1 MTKRLLRIVSLA
13 MAILLGLSWIPPM
26 PTNATAAT
34 TPNEIERQII
44 RTFNDVKE
52 YYGRNSFDG
61 YCGKFVNGQ
70 LYMLGITSR
79 VVGNNGND
87 EFDEYCNQKITSGGF
102 KVKAYPAKDYTML
115 EALNAITNNGTKN
128 AYNILVGIEKTKSTM
143 GSRYGHACMIH
154 AIIGGKVYYMESY
167 DLKINGRFY
176 PEGTP
181 IVCTIEEFVK
191 YYSYSM
197 REFDGIILFGLK
209 NYADQCRTY
218 PANLEV
224 TASVGAAIRTE
235 PCDSKLDSRSK
246 QIRSLKTEEQL
257 HVTGLYLNT
266 AGEYWYQIGEQ
277 GYIRASQTQVSQL
290 LFDDVTVKSPEAP
303 AILRQGKAFN
313 IKGTVQS
320 VYNQISTLRAQVF
333 RMEAD
338 GQTQAIST
346 TDSVDGNSYKLS
358 SSSISKGLTFRK
370 LSVGNYRYDLAA
382 IVGNYYVDA
391 GRLQVQW
398 QTVDL
403 WSSDFQVLEEST
415 GYNVLTLD
423 PNGGSVAVQQTPVTV
438 GDGAEELPVAQR
450 PGHVFL
456 GWFSQAEGGERVDA
470 NYVPTEDMK
479 IYAHWISE
487 EELFAAWQERG
498 QCQFYH
504 SDGLTTMGSFV
515 LDGVLYYFS
524 SVDSAGQSWIMWTAA
539 GAA

>member
-1 MTKRLLRIVSLA
+1 MTKKILRIVSLA
-13 MAILLGLSWIPPM
+13 MAILLALSWVPPM
-26 PTNATAAT
+26 PTNAAAT
-34 TPNEIERQII
+34 TSNEIERQII
-44 RTFNDVKE
+44 RIYNEAKE

-61 YCGKFVNGQ
+61 YCGKLVNGQ
-70 LYMLGITSR
+70 LYLLGITNR
-79 VVGNNGND
+79 VVSNNGND
-87 EFDEYCNQKITSGGF
+87 EFDEYCNQTITSGGY
-102 KVKAYPAKDYTML
+102 KVRAYPAEDYTML
-115 EALNAITNNGTKN
+115 EALNAITENGTKD

-154 AIIGGKVYYMESY
+154 AIIDGKVYYMESY
-167 DLKINGRFY
+167 DLKMNGRYY

-209 NYADQCRTY
+209 SYADQCRTY
-218 PANLEV
+218 PSNLEV

-235 PCDSKLDSRSK
+235 PCDSKLDPRSEHV
-246 QIRSLKTEEQL
+246 RTLKTEENL
-257 HVTGLYLNT
+257 HITGLYLNT
-266 AGEYWYQIGEQ
+266 AGEYWYQVGSE
-277 GYIRASQTQVSQL
+277 GYIRATQTRLAQF

-313 IKGTVQS
+313 VQGTVRS
-320 VYNQISTLRAQVF
+320 KYNTISTLRAQVF
-333 RMEAD
+333 RIDAD
-338 GQTQAIST
+338 GQTQEIST
-346 TDSVDGNSYKLS
+346 TDTVEGNSYNLS

-370 LSVGNYRYDLAA
+370 LSVGSYRYDLAA
-382 IVGNYYVDA
+382 IVGNYYVA
-391 GRLQVQW
+391 SGRLQVQW

-403 WSSDFQVLEEST
+403 WSSEFQVLAEST

-423 PNGGSVAVQQTPVTV
+423 ANGGSVAVNQTPIPV
-438 GDGAEELPVAQR
+438 GDGASNLSVAQR
-450 PGHVFL
+450 PGYVFL
-456 GWFSQAEGGERVDA
+456 GWFTQAEGGERVDA
-470 NYVPTEDMK
+470 AFVPQKDMK

-504 SDGLTTMGSFV
+504 SDGLTTIGSFV

-524 SVDSAGQSWIMWTAA
+524 SVDTVGQSWIMWTAA